1 MTHNKLFVLRDFRFN
16 VSDAGLSLM
25 LCCDTPYEIVIV
37 KDNCEYGCIASHG
50 CTRAYRLYPWD
61 FGTPLV
67 LPASERRFS
76 HRSPVVK
83 LLATACS
90 NSALL
95 AGGSATEG
103 MGHMSA
109 DPVVRLPT
117 ELLSRVT
124 ATFSPADIASTLT
137 VSSAWKEAFGRTV
150 QCIRPHGR
158 LPAKTQLSK
167 PFPELQ
173 ELYLDR
179 CEGASFTD
187 EHIKDVARLPD
198 LRHLSLE
205 GFKNCTDE
213 GVAALTCL
221 TGTAALRLPVIILS
235 KELADS
241 YHCAKQV
248 CLDAEVVPE
257 QAACGPLSE
266 GAAWPCAQ
274 LSPKPG
280 SHAGL
285 QELRLTSCTRLSHGC
300 LVHLSNASSLT
311 RLDLSQC
318 KWVDNRD
325 MAILRGYRQL
335 QDLSLACCAAVT
347 NSGRRQVPGLTHLH
361 HMCTR
366 GFCLLQSA
374 MVPGKH
380 MAVLCRYCITV
391 TEHWSGEP

>member
-1 MTHNKLFVLRDFRFN
+1 M
-16 VSDAGLSLM
+16 
-25 LCCDTPYEIVIV
+25 
-37 KDNCEYGCIASHG
+37 
-50 CTRAYRLYPWD
+50 
-61 FGTPLV
+61 
-67 LPASERRFS
+67 
-76 HRSPVVK
+76 
-83 LLATACS
+83 
-90 NSALL
+90 
-95 AGGSATEG
+95 
-103 MGHMSA
+103 
-109 DPVVRLPT
+109 
-117 ELLSRVT
+117 
-124 ATFSPADIASTLT
+124 
-137 VSSAWKEAFGRTV
+137 V
-150 QCIRPHGR
+150 Q
-158 LPAKTQLSK
+158 
-167 PFPELQ
+167 
-173 ELYLDR
+173 
-179 CEGASFTD
+179 
-187 EHIKDVARLPD
+187 
-198 LRHLSLE
+198 
-205 GFKNCTDE
+205 
-213 GVAALTCL
+213 
-221 TGTAALRLPVIILS
+221 
-235 KELADS
+235 ELADS

-300 LVHLSNASSLT
+300 LVHLSNGSSLT

-391 TEHWSGEP
+391 TEHWSSEP